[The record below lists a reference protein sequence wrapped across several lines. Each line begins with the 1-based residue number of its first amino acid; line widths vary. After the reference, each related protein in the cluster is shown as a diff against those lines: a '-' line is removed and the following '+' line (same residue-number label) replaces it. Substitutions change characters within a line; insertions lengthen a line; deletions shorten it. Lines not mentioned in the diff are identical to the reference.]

1 MDEEVLGA
9 CFNRAQLCEG
19 LEVST
24 PRRERE
30 AYGRVAGAVIEAQ
43 GAVTAA
49 ISHSRQGESVSA
61 YSTIVCVSSTGT
73 SLTRFTSAPD
83 VFSVSQNWDW
93 KLSSLRTE
101 EYTKVGGCH
110 LALPWH
116 GLEIRDHKDT
126 EFRPLLEIL
135 SSSCGP
141 QLETLELLLQS
152 YKGPC
157 LSCTILPTNYPLL
170 RSLSLRRVAIT
181 WTGPVPA
188 GLTNLSLDLT
198 QTNPSDACMPSEGQL
213 LDVIEASPGLETLTI
228 QISEGQLRPIAVRRS
243 PILLSHLKS
252 FALSTRQETW
262 ISLLSHLTLS
272 ETTYLQR
279 TPSGPVAFI
288 DTIHPVSTLFPTHY
302 QSVLR
307 QATRAKTLR
316 LWATSSC
323 FLFKHYQGVS
333 GLAEA
338 YVREAIERGTN
349 DAQITRP
356 IPGPRRRAYIHV
368 HPHRLSGEYPRF
380 GFSLGAYSYSPR
392 VYRES
397 ALRKTDGKTSSDADL
412 YLYDPSEI
420 AAKSPFASADEEQ
433 REQHSPFLLNSSQ
446 TLGDTSSPYSLTPR
460 TPIENLF
467 SSSPAGYWMAGSSSV
482 SPIFRHSSSGHGS
495 EHGVSTPS
503 SEGKIQS
510 LADYQRSQ
518 EMRLKSSQRS
528 LDASSPSSLSSLSSV
543 PSSPSVYG
551 SPSYSAFAVS
561 RSQRPHLPQFSRSRL
576 SSNAA
581 SPGSRYPTRSKLRTS
596 TVAPPVDDGREESD
610 HEDVPRPK
618 KRRRTADIGADDS
631 STEEELVLV
640 PDTQPPS
647 QHPSRT
653 FPLRVP
659 VNPEFPLFYERF
671 HVSSFCVEDSDKY
684 LTCKG
689 LSDATFNPPREPF
702 DLYTPRF
709 VKGKG
714 ATKVGISAMTGRPF
728 SPPLA
733 FRTISRT
740 NVGKHEKAVLM
751 QGKCHKL
758 ERSIGGNMRPLATK
772 VPL

>member
-1 MDEEVLGA
+1 ML
-9 CFNRAQLCEG
+9 
-19 LEVST
+19 
-24 PRRERE
+24 
-30 AYGRVAGAVIEAQ
+30 
-43 GAVTAA
+43 
-49 ISHSRQGESVSA
+49 
-61 YSTIVCVSSTGT
+61 
-73 SLTRFTSAPD
+73 
-83 VFSVSQNWDW
+83 
-93 KLSSLRTE
+93 
-101 EYTKVGGCH
+101 
-110 LALPWH
+110 
-116 GLEIRDHKDT
+116 
-126 EFRPLLEIL
+126 
-135 SSSCGP
+135 
-141 QLETLELLLQS
+141 
-152 YKGPC
+152 
-157 LSCTILPTNYPLL
+157 
-170 RSLSLRRVAIT
+170 
-181 WTGPVPA
+181 
-188 GLTNLSLDLT
+188 
-198 QTNPSDACMPSEGQL
+198 
-213 LDVIEASPGLETLTI
+213 
-228 QISEGQLRPIAVRRS
+228 
-243 PILLSHLKS
+243 
-252 FALSTRQETW
+252 
-262 ISLLSHLTLS
+262 
-272 ETTYLQR
+272 
-279 TPSGPVAFI
+279 
-288 DTIHPVSTLFPTHY
+288 
-302 QSVLR
+302 
-307 QATRAKTLR
+307 
-316 LWATSSC
+316 TSS
-323 FLFKHYQGVS
+323 
-333 GLAEA
+333 
-338 YVREAIERGTN
+338 ERNNALTFSYHGS
-349 DAQITRP
+349 
-356 IPGPRRRAYIHV
+356 
-368 HPHRLSGEYPRF
+368 LSGEYPRF

-433 REQHSPFLLNSSQ
+433 REQHTPFLLNSSQ

-551 SPSYSAFAVS
+551 SPGYSAFAVS

-581 SPGSRYPTRSKLRTS
+581 SPRSRYPTRSKLRTS
-596 TVAPPVDDGREESD
+596 TVAPLQEDAPPVDDGREESD

-631 STEEELVLV
+631 GTEEELVLV
-640 PDTQPPS
+640 PDTQLPS
-647 QHPSRT
+647 QRPSRT

-714 ATKVGISAMTGRPF
+714 ATKSYHMQYAHGISAMTGRPF

-751 QGKCHKL
+751 QGKCHKCVKWVPV
-758 ERSIGGNMRPLATK
+758 EGIKDVATK
-772 VPL
+772 VKEIYWWKHAASCHQGSTVEGECDIFVEDDVCKKLLEANDDLE